1 MPRYQRNRQVVS
13 DSNFRNTVASEWYI
27 VTDDGKRYD
36 LPCSPWVYY
45 RIKNTSRYMVMCE
58 KKMYRVTGAEA
69 KRLMAQSQTERTASL
84 LDFVFSQ
91 LT

>member
-1 MPRYQRNRQVVS
+1 M
-13 DSNFRNTVASEWYI
+13 
-27 VTDDGKRYD
+27 TDDGKRHSI
-36 LPCSPWVYY
+36 PCSPWVYY

-58 KKMYRVTGAEA
+58 KKMYRVTDAEA

>member
-1 MPRYQRNRQVVS
+1 MVV
-13 DSNFRNTVASEWYI
+13 
-27 VTDDGKRYD
+27 
-36 LPCSPWVYY
+36 
-45 RIKNTSRYMVMCE
+45 CE